1 MDDCLE
7 IACGAEGWSPA
18 NAIEYI
24 QREANKS
31 SNDRRRSWKEGGAGL
46 QRNIRDKP
54 AYSEIIYKYK
64 TISAF
69 IGIVPCGVKL
79 SNHLQSL

>member
-31 SNDRRRSWKEGGAGL
+31 SDDRRRSWKEWGASL

-54 AYSEIIYKYK
+54 AYSEIIIYSPSDVAQDEKGDRK
-64 TISAF
+64 S
-69 IGIVPCGVKL
+69 VRDPC
-79 SNHLQSL
+79 